1 MSFPVEND
9 WQVKMDQDIAE
20 SKTKIAILLEEE
32 LLDDDG
38 YPTDAALEI
47 VRLWHWSDTKGW
59 FEFVKSIWFDF
70 VKSKWH
76 LNAWGWSEGLEPHD
90 YLNNPEVYRYH
101 ISTGGWSG
109 NESIIAAMQENDML
123 WSLTWVQGRRGGHYI
138 FEGKEL

>member
-1 MSFPVEND
+1 MKGSKLNFPVD

-20 SKTKIAILLEEE
+20 SKSKIAILLEEE

-59 FEFVKSIWFDF
+59 FEFVKSVWY
-70 VKSKWH
+70 SPS
-76 LNAWGWSEGLEPHD
+76 WGWSEGLEPHD

-109 NESIIAAMQENDML
+109 NESIISAMNENDMI
-123 WSLTWVQGRRGGHYI
+123 WSLTWVQSRRGGHYI

>member
-1 MSFPVEND
+1 MKGSKLNFPVD

-20 SKTKIAILLEEE
+20 SKSKIAILLEEE

-59 FEFVKSIWFDF
+59 FEFVKSVWY
-70 VKSKWH
+70 SPS
-76 LNAWGWSEGLEPHD
+76 WGWSEGLEPHD

-109 NESIIAAMQENDML
+109 NESIISAMNENDMI
-123 WSLTWVQGRRGGHYI
+123 WSLTWVQSRRGGHYI
-138 FEGKEL
+138 FEGRELG